1 MAFKFS
7 LIHSRK
13 KIAIIFFIMMYGSL
27 FAQNPRV
34 ANGVATF
41 TNDMTIGAR
50 YKVPDSWNK
59 IIIEKNVTVR
69 GNFIIS
75 GNQRTFTIEGK
86 GWNSI
91 LDNSIT
97 EYVKR
102 DRSLCNVRMETGG
115 QLILKNFTSKD
126 PANFH
131 ITAWA
136 PILID
141 GMKIIETRRR
151 TSTDAAHSNHG
162 VTITN
167 SFISTYDDA
176 MYVGE
181 SNITNTIIEHNTNG
195 GPIMVSWG
203 GNANGNKSTFKNVT
217 FIENEAD
224 GNYHHG
230 VVGWAQK
237 NDAGVQRATVEFIDC
252 KWETKSGKKAG
263 TFYTF
268 GNFGNTITDGKVHQI
283 GGLCS
288 WATSIK
294 QKNGS
299 NGVVTVENCQ
309 QNYDSNDGANV
320 KDPAEGVPGSSSSVA
335 PSSSSISPISSSVAT
350 SSSSVTPTIS
360 DINDLT
366 AVSTHAPSVNL
377 TWSDVNGEQGYRV
390 RRKLP
395 GENYVNLQDLPANS
409 ESYTDTNVEHG
420 LSYTYMVRAL
430 LGGVAVN
437 ISNTPTV
444 KVPES
449 VVSSSSEE
457 ISSSSEGPVSIRRF
471 NDEAFV
477 LKPTISPN
485 PIVNGSQVYVNI
497 GDQKYVGKQAVFKVF
512 DMWGTRVL
520 EFKNYHLNLGHVN
533 TSLQDGQTL
542 RVGTYILVMYVDGM
556 PVGQS
561 HFIKL

>member
-1 MAFKFS
+1 MSSLFS
-7 LIHSRK
+7 PTHFSIK
-13 KIAIIFFIMMYGSL
+13 MTIVWFIVLAGTL
-27 FAQNPRV
+27 FAQNPKV

-41 TNDMTIGAR
+41 TNDITIGAR
-50 YKVPDSWNK
+50 YKVPNTWNK
-59 IIIEKNVTVR
+59 IVIEKNVTVK

-75 GNQRTFTIEGK
+75 GNKRTFTIEGK

-91 LDNSIT
+91 LDNSVT
-97 EYVKR
+97 TYVKG

-115 QLILKNFTSKD
+115 QLILKNFTSKN

-162 VTITN
+162 VTIKN

-181 SNITNTIIEHNTNG
+181 TNITNTIIEHNTNG

-203 GNANGNKSTFKNVT
+203 GNAHGNKSTFTNVT

-230 VVGWAQK
+230 VVGWAKK
-237 NDAGVQRATVEFIDC
+237 NDAGVQKATIEFIDC

-263 TFYTF
+263 SFYTF

-288 WATSIK
+288 WANSIK

-309 QNYDSNDGANV
+309 QTYDSNDGANV
-320 KDPAEGVPGSSSSVA
+320 SDPGESIPGSSSSET
-335 PSSSSISPISSSVAT
+335 S
-350 SSSSVTPTIS
+350 SSSSVTATPAN
-360 DINDLT
+360 INNLS
-366 AVSTHAPSVNL
+366 AVANDAPSVSL
-377 TWSDVNGEQGYRV
+377 TWSDVNGEEAYRV

-395 GENYVNLQDLPANS
+395 DGTYIILEDLPANAT
-409 ESYTDTNVEHG
+409 SYTDNSVEHG
-420 LSYTYMVRAL
+420 VSYIYMVRPMVNGIAVAL
-430 LGGVAVN
+430 
-437 ISNTPTV
+437 SNTPTV
-444 KVPES
+444 KVPDI
-449 VVSSSSEE
+449 VVSSSSV
-457 ISSSSEGPVSIRRF
+457 ISSSSSSDDTPPSSSSSAPSSSSSS
-471 NDEAFV
+471 DETFELELSV
-477 LKPTISPN
+477 SPN
-485 PIVNGSQVYVNI
+485 PVGNSSQVYVKIDN
-497 GDQKYVGKQAVFKVF
+497 QKFVGKQAVFKVYN
-512 DMWGTRVL
+512 MWGTPVL
-520 EFKNYHLNLGHVN
+520 EFKNYYLNMGYIN
-533 TSLQDGQTL
+533 TYLQDGHTL
-542 RVGTYILVMYVDGM
+542 DLGTYILVMYVNEK
-556 PVGQS
+556 PVGRTQ
-561 HFIKL
+561 FKKL